1 MDAWNYDCVKRFP
14 LPGISFVARDKL
26 GKVCNE
32 LAEVLA
38 ASIILACHSLV

>member
-1 MDAWNYDCVKRFP
+1 MDAWNYDCVRRFS

-26 GKVCNE
+26 GKVYNQ
-32 LAEVLA
+32 LAAILA